1 MTVAAEQPTPGT
13 PAVAQPAQ
21 DAPAGKQQ
29 TSAADQPPSGNAGK
43 GGEPAQSPKPEV
55 PVEYKWKAP
64 EGRQYHPETIK
75 GYEAIVRDLK
85 VAPDVA
91 QSLLDRALPL
101 LEGRQAQQVKDM
113 RDGWRKALEG
123 DPELGGSKLDETKSL
138 AAKTLDSL
146 GTPELRQLLDETGL
160 GEHKAFAALL
170 RRVGEALS
178 EDRFVAGR
186 RAPGDGPQTPRTR
199 PQVASRWYGGAGD
212 AKAKTQ

>member
-1 MTVAAEQPTPGT
+1 MTGVAEQPTTGK
-13 PAVAQPAQ
+13 PAAEPAPAQ
-21 DAPAGKQQ
+21 DAPAGNQQ
-29 TSAADQPPSGNAGK
+29 TSAADQPPAGKPGK
-43 GGEPAQSPKPEV
+43 GGEAAPSPKPDV

-64 EGRQYHPETIK
+64 EGRQFHSETIK

-91 QSLLDRALPL
+91 QSLLDRVVPL
-101 LEGRQAQQVKDM
+101 LEGRQSQQVKEL
-113 RDGWRKALEG
+113 RDGWRKGLES
-123 DPELGGSKLDETKSL
+123 DPEIGGSRLEETRQL
-138 AAKTLDSL
+138 AAKTIESL
-146 GTPELRQLLDETGL
+146 GTPELRELIEQTGI

-186 RAPGDGPQTPRTR
+186 KAAGDGPLQPRTR
-199 PQVASRWYGGAGD
+199 PQVAQRWYGAGD